1 MSEPGSAASLNGL
14 RADILGANDGIIS
27 VATALIAVLGV
38 FGPGKLRSPPE
49 LCSSREH
56 SPWQRAS
63 LYQSPLRSTGRMA
76 RALWAGALRSTRPS
90 LVSFSFLADGVLPV
104 LAAVST
110 GHALWVVA
118 ISLGLLLL
126 TGLISS
132 KPSQRWR
139 STALLTAV
147 GIFAFGVSYLGNL
160 ALKALGV

>member
-1 MSEPGSAASLNGL
+1 MAAGEFVSVSAQIHRENGESALGRGAALHAAIASFF
-14 RADILGANDGIIS
+14 A
-27 VATALIAVLGV
+27 
-38 FGPGKLRSPPE
+38 
-49 LCSSREH
+49 
-56 SPWQRAS
+56 
-63 LYQSPLRSTGRMA
+63 
-76 RALWAGALRSTRPS
+76 
-90 LVSFSFLADGVLPV
+90 FLAGGVLPV